1 MSYSLTLTCGCDVY
15 VSCHPQTGVPHT
27 RIIERR
33 SAACP
38 VRMHEVGRRL
48 QIWELLPPR
57 RETAVDGRLRPA
69 AASVRPAEA
78 RIRSGRA

>member
-1 MSYSLTLTCGCDVY
+1 MSYSLTLTCGCEVY

-33 SAACP
+33 SAACH
-38 VRMHEVGRRL
+38 VRMHEIGRRL

-57 RETAVDGRLRPA
+57 RETVVDDRWAPA
-69 AASVRPAEA
+69 ATSVGSAEA
-78 RIRSGRA
+78 RIRS